1 MKALNNYIMV
11 LPTVKETQETSM
23 GLLMTGEESSKERYK
38 EGVVELV
45 SDDIQT
51 VKLGDTI
58 VYDAVQGHD
67 YRYNGKMYRIIQYRD
82 VALIV

>member
-11 LPTVKETQETSM
+11 LPTVKEAQETSM

-51 VKLGDTI
+51 IKLGDTI

-67 YRYNGKMYRIIQYRD
+67 YRYDGKMYRIIQYRD

>member
-51 VKLGDTI
+51 VKIGDTI

>member
-1 MKALNNYIMV
+1 MNNYIMV